1 MVYLND
7 VIMLHIVIN
16 KSVESIINELT
27 INLIHN
33 IPIKY
38 YRKPQS

>member
-1 MVYLND
+1 MVYFND

-16 KSVESIINELT
+16 KSVDDINTELT

-33 IPIKY
+33 IPIK
-38 YRKPQS
+38 